1 MERYV
6 DLSVNGES
14 YRILVKE
21 TDFLVDILRDRLGLT
36 GTKKAC
42 DMGVCGSCTV
52 LLDGMSI
59 SSCLVLALD
68 AEGKEIT
75 TIEGLETIEGK
86 LHPIQ
91 EAFLDKGAVQ
101 CGYCTPGMV
110 LTAKAF
116 LEKNPDP
123 TETEIRKAIAG
134 NVCRCTGYTKIVE
147 AIAEASRRMRDKWFS
162 SRSDRKGL
170 DNL

>member
-123 TETEIRKAIAG
+123 TETQIRKAIAG
-134 NVCRCTGYTKIVE
+134 NLCRCTGYTKIVE
-147 AIAEASRRMRDKWFS
+147 AISEASRRMRDQWFS
-162 SRSDRKGL
+162 SRL
-170 DNL
+170 DTKELDSP

>member
-36 GTKKAC
+36 GTKKTC

-75 TIEGLETIEGK
+75 TIEGLETMEGK

-123 TETEIRKAIAG
+123 TETQIRKAIAG
-134 NVCRCTGYTKIVE
+134 NLCRCTGYTKIVE
-147 AIAEASRRMRDKWFS
+147 AIAEASRRMRDQWFS
-162 SRSDRKGL
+162 PRSDRKGL